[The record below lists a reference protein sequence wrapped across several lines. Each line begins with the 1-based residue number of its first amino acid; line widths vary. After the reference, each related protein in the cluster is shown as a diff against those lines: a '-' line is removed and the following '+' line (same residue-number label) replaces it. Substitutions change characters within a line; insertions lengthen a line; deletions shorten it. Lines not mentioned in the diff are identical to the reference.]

1 MEIEING
8 KVYHFKDK
16 CSMMDYISTF
26 SSKVQIGWKSQVNL
40 LARMSQEPE
49 KLKTK
54 ELLLMDAYLVI
65 QMIKAV
71 SGKYGMTGDLD
82 FLENE

>member
-1 MEIEING
+1 MEIEIEG
-8 KVYHFKDK
+8 KSYHFKDK
-16 CSMMDYISTF
+16 CSMVEWISTF
-26 SSKVQIGWKSQVNL
+26 NPKIQIGWKSQVNL

-54 ELLLMDAYLVI
+54 ELMLMDAHTVLK
-65 QMIKAV
+65 MIKAV

-82 FLENE
+82 FLGKE